1 VKKYIGLLLL
11 ALVLM
16 SLAIPFMAMAD
27 AAAPEPDTPTVD
39 VVDPPAIPDLQP
51 AVVYTTGADPP
62 KVDLT
67 PLLQA
72 VLSLCAS
79 LITMFLI
86 PWIRS
91 KYTAE
96 QRQRIAAV
104 YQTLVYAAEKMY
116 GAGEGAKKFQWVVDQ
131 LEAKGLSVDRA
142 TIEAEVQKLS
152 GLGYAIIEGSTARA
166 PDN

>member
-1 VKKYIGLLLL
+1 MKKYIGLLML

-16 SLAIPFMAMAD
+16 SLAIPFMAMAE

-72 VLSLCAS
+72 IVSLAVS
-79 LITMFLI
+79 LITAFLI
-86 PWIRS
+86 PWIRA
-91 KYTAE
+91 KYSYE
-96 QRQRIAAV
+96 QRQRIAAA
-104 YQTLVYAAEKMY
+104 YQTVVYAAEQMF
-116 GAGEGAKKFQWVVDQ
+116 GAGMGDQ
-131 LEAKGLSVDRA
+131 KLDWAEKQLKAKGFIVDRA
-142 TIEAEVQKLS
+142 VIEAEVRKMQS
-152 GLGYAIIEGSTARA
+152 LGVSLLVPTEAETNTA
-166 PDN
+166 